1 MRADFIPVLG
11 SWLLTYLLHSTLM
24 LGAAWLVTRRLV
36 ESAAVREFIWKAA
49 LVGGVATATLQA
61 GLGFVPLGG
70 SVALEM
76 AGSAAGR
83 LAGSAEAASEPWA
96 GLLGA
101 AQETSEPAVGS
112 SSSRIAD
119 STIPGTAEPASLQ
132 AGESASRPAAVPP
145 TRQGAEPPTWL
156 LAAAVAAWAVVGMLL
171 CGLYLVQRRRAMRRI
186 GPRRQVSDAALLD
199 MLDGLRRA
207 GDVRRVIRLTAA
219 SGLASPVALGRDEI
233 ALPEA
238 ALTDLDPEQ
247 QRSMLAHELAH
258 LERRDP
264 AWLALGCVFERAL
277 FLQPL
282 NRIARVRLQE
292 TAELLCDDWAVRRT
306 GSGVSLASCLVKVAE
321 WIDTTPRP
329 VPLAGMAERRSQLV
343 TRIHRLIEG
352 RVMPA
357 APRSF
362 WLVAVAVVLVGVTAV
377 AAPGV
382 TASRADLLAQDTTKA
397 RPAAEATPAVQPDSA
412 ESWYRRL
419 QREIRLARSR
429 ARIDAKRARIEAR
442 AAIAPAP
449 VAMPAPEPPA
459 PPASVAPAIGPTMR
473 VDIERALARARISL
487 GKVSAGLHGKGRGD
501 TTSIAVPALIAALK
515 DPDVEVRR
523 AAARSL
529 SNLGDSRAILPL
541 IEALKDGDAEVRS
554 SAAEGLGEF
563 DDARA
568 IPGLSALL
576 KDSSKDVRHAALH
589 ALEDFAEQVPDE
601 TILAALSDSDSEVRL
616 AALNLAEN
624 RLSSGDHGERTADP
638 RYVSAFSR
646 LLGDSDADV
655 RGLAASVL
663 GEVGLREAPPALL
676 QAAKDRNADVRQQVA
691 CALGEI
697 RDPKTVPALKELTQ
711 DSNPEVRQQAVHA
724 LAEIRDRSA
733 LEALVSALKSSDP
746 VVRRSAAEALGERE
760 KE

>member
-1 MRADFIPVLG
+1 MRADLIPLLG
-11 SWLLTYLLHSTLM
+11 SWLLTYLLHSTLL

-36 ESAAVREFIWKAA
+36 ESAAVRELIWKAA

-61 GLGFVPLGG
+61 GVGFVPLGG
-70 SVALEM
+70 SVALEVV
-76 AGSAAGR
+76 GSAARR
-83 LAGSAEAASEPWA
+83 LGGSAEMTREAWS
-96 GLLGA
+96 GLLGSA
-101 AQETSEPAVGS
+101 PEAREPIGAGPAQGSVDAPIPPA
-112 SSSRIAD
+112 
-119 STIPGTAEPASLQ
+119 
-132 AGESASRPAAVPP
+132 
-145 TRQGAEPPTWL
+145 AEPPSRRAAEPSPRAEAPRVGL
-156 LAAAVAAWAVVGMLL
+156 LAAAVGAWVIGGLLL

-186 GPRRQVSDAALLD
+186 GPRRQLSDATLLD
-199 MLDGLRRA
+199 MLDSLRRA
-207 GDVRRVIRLTAA
+207 GKVRRVIRLTAA

-238 ALTDLDPEQ
+238 ALTDLEPEQ

-264 AWLALGCVFERAL
+264 GWLALGCLIERAL

-282 NRIARVRLQE
+282 NRVARVRLQE
-292 TAELLCDDWAVRRT
+292 AAELLCDDWAVRRT

-343 TRIHRLIEG
+343 ARIHRLVEG

-357 APRSF
+357 APRF
-362 WLVAVAVVLVGVTAV
+362 WLMAVAVGLVGVTAV

-382 TASRADLLAQDTTKA
+382 RASRADLLAQDTT
-397 RPAAEATPAVQPDSA
+397 RA
-412 ESWYRRL
+412 ES
-419 QREIRLARSR
+419 R
-429 ARIDAKRARIEAR
+429 A
-442 AAIAPAP
+442 
-449 VAMPAPEPPA
+449 
-459 PPASVAPAIGPTMR
+459 VAPAVPPEALEAPPPSVRVAPVIAPTMR
-473 VDIERALARARISL
+473 LDVERALARAKISL
-487 GKVSAGLHGKGRGD
+487 EKVNLSFGGKHQGD

-529 SNLGDSRAILPL
+529 SNLGDRRAVLPL
-541 IEALKDGDAEVRS
+541 IEALRDGDAEVRS
-554 SAAEGLGEF
+554 NAAQGLGELE
-563 DDARA
+563 DVRA

-576 KDSSKDVRHAALH
+576 KDASKDVRHAALH
-589 ALEDFAEQVPDE
+589 ALENFAEQVPDE
-601 TILAALSDSDSEVRL
+601 TILAALGDSDSEVRL

-624 RLSSGDHGERTADP
+624 RLSAGDEDRRTADP

-655 RGLAASVL
+655 RGQAASAL
-663 GEVGLREAPPALL
+663 GEVGLTEAPAALL
-676 QAAKDRNADVRQQVA
+676 NAAKDRNADVRRQVA

-697 RDPKTVPALKELTQ
+697 RDPKTVPVLKELTQ
-711 DSNPEVRQQAVHA
+711 DANADVRQQAVHA
-724 LAEIRDRSA
+724 LAEIRDRTA

-746 VVRRSAAEALGERE
+746 VVRRSAAEALGQRE
-760 KE
+760 QE

>member
-1 MRADFIPVLG
+1 
-11 SWLLTYLLHSTLM
+11 
-24 LGAAWLVTRRLV
+24 
-36 ESAAVREFIWKAA
+36 
-49 LVGGVATATLQA
+49 
-61 GLGFVPLGG
+61 
-70 SVALEM
+70 
-76 AGSAAGR
+76 
-83 LAGSAEAASEPWA
+83 
-96 GLLGA
+96 
-101 AQETSEPAVGS
+101 
-112 SSSRIAD
+112 
-119 STIPGTAEPASLQ
+119 
-132 AGESASRPAAVPP
+132 
-145 TRQGAEPPTWL
+145 
-156 LAAAVAAWAVVGMLL
+156 MLL

-186 GPRRQVSDAALLD
+186 GPRRQVSDATLLD
-199 MLDGLRRA
+199 MLDSLRRA
-207 GDVRRVIRLTAA
+207 GNVRRVIRLTAA

-238 ALTDLDPEQ
+238 ALTDLEPEQ

-264 AWLALGCVFERAL
+264 GWLALACLIERAL

-282 NRIARVRLQE
+282 NRVARVRLQE
-292 TAELLCDDWAVRRT
+292 AAELLCDDWAVRRT

-343 TRIHRLIEG
+343 ARIHRLIEG
-352 RVMPA
+352 QVMPA

-362 WLVAVAVVLVGVTAV
+362 WLMTVAVALVGLTAV

-382 TASRADLLAQDTTKA
+382 TSSQADLLAQDTTRVEPA
-397 RPAAEATPAVQPDSA
+397 PEAGPAAQPDSA

-429 ARIDAKRARIEAR
+429 ARIDAQRARIEAR
-442 AAIAPAP
+442 AAIARAPEAPAP
-449 VAMPAPEPPA
+449 SAR
-459 PPASVAPAIGPTMR
+459 VAPAIAPSMR
-473 VDIERALARARISL
+473 ADVEHALAKARISL
-487 GKVSAGLHGKGRGD
+487 GNVRVSLQGKHQGD
-501 TTSIAVPALIAALK
+501 TTSIAVPALITALK

-529 SNLGDSRAILPL
+529 SNLGDRRAVLPL
-541 IEALKDGDAEVRS
+541 IEALRDGDAEVRS
-554 SAAEGLGEF
+554 SAAEGLGELE
-563 DDARA
+563 DARA
-568 IPGLSALL
+568 IPGLSVLL

-589 ALEDFAEQVPDE
+589 ALEDFADQVPDE

-624 RLSSGDHGERTADP
+624 RLSAGDEDRRIADP

-655 RGLAASVL
+655 RGQAANAL
-663 GEVGLREAPPALL
+663 GEVGLTEAPAALL
-676 QAAKDRNADVRQQVA
+676 NAAKDKNADVRQQVA

-697 RDPKTVPALKELTQ
+697 RDPKTVPVLKELTQ
-711 DSNPEVRQQAVHA
+711 DANADVRQQAVHA
-724 LAEIRDRSA
+724 LAEIRDRTA

-746 VVRRSAAEALGERE
+746 VVRRSAAEALGQRE